1 MPLTIGDLFIVF
13 AAVFGGIGLQIW
25 LSTRKQIW
33 YGLLLPVISIGY
45 SLYLVPKVS
54 FYEELNTQ
62 FKIGMYLQQN
72 MLTIGLLIIFGICQ
86 WRRYAKKNQ

>member
-1 MPLTIGDLFIVF
+1 MPLTIGELVIVF
-13 AAVFGGIGLQIW
+13 AVVFGGIGLQIW

-86 WRRYAKKNQ
+86 WRRYTKKNQ